1 MESLTSTQIHE
12 LAHHFLNMGQA
23 AGQYRIDNFKNLSK
37 TQNKELKDHEKAI
50 LGCANDLFALSASI
64 VMNDVSGSLTTL
76 TKITKEIETAYK
88 TLKDVQKAIDIA
100 AAVVTVG
107 AAVMAKNPDA
117 IATSLGGLCTVLT
130 K

>member
-1 MESLTSTQIHE
+1 MASLTPTETHE
-12 LAHHFLNMGQA
+12 LAHHFLQMGQA
-23 AGQYRIDNFKNLSK
+23 VGQYRIDNFENLSK

-50 LGCANDLFALSASI
+50 LGCANDLFAWSASI

-76 TKITKEIETAYK
+76 AKVTKEIETAYK
-88 TLKDVQKAIDIA
+88 TLKDIQKAIDIA
-100 AAVVTVG
+100 ASVVMVG

-117 IATSLGGLCTVLT
+117 IATALGGLCTILT